1 MVDDLLAILI
11 IAVFYTSSLHL
22 LPLLAALVPLGL
34 FAALVQRRVR
44 SPWLLLPLAAG
55 LVHASGIHATVAGVL
70 LGFMVPVLRRDHQ
83 DGPGLAEQFE
93 HRRRPGSRCGSSR
106 SSPPV
111 GLAKL
116 YQPDG
121 TVSGMPITASR
132 RWAALGVLSAAV
144 LLLSIDGTVLA
155 LAVPSLTESLR
166 PTAEQILWIGDVYS
180 LALAGLLAL
189 AGNLADRFG
198 RKRVLLFGAVAF
210 GLVSLLA
217 AFAASA
223 DQLIAARLLLGVA
236 GATLLPSTLSLI
248 RNIFTDPAERTR
260 AIAVWSAAFG
270 AGSAAG
276 PMIGGFLLEHF
287 WWGSVFL
294 INVPVMI
301 LVVVTGIFLL
311 PESRDPSPGPFDF
324 PSAALSL
331 LTVAPIVYAI
341 KHLVHGELSPM
352 LAVGIVAGVLFV
364 RRQRRLANPMLDVDL
379 FRNPAFSGAVLA
391 NLISI
396 FALVGL
402 LFFFSQ
408 YLQFARG
415 FSPLQAGL
423 AELPATI
430 ASIVVVLLVGIAI
443 RLGRGRAIAV
453 SLAVAAA
460 GLALVAP
467 AADLAS
473 YGWIALCLI
482 PVGLGVGLAMTL
494 AGDAVISAAPPRK
507 AGSVSAVTET
517 ANELGVV
524 LGIAVLGSLL
534 TATYRSGLNLPAT
547 LPEADRAA
555 ATDSLGSALQVLDPV
570 LAETAKQSFVAAM
583 QTTSLVAAAF
593 TAIAALVAWR
603 LIPSTEPV
611 AAADEVPSA
620 SPHA

>member
-1 MVDDLLAILI
+1 ML
-11 IAVFYTSSLHL
+11 
-22 LPLLAALVPLGL
+22 
-34 FAALVQRRVR
+34 
-44 SPWLLLPLAAG
+44 
-55 LVHASGIHATVAGVL
+55 
-70 LGFMVPVLRRDHQ
+70 
-83 DGPGLAEQFE
+83 
-93 HRRRPGSRCGSSR
+93 
-106 SSPPV
+106 
-111 GLAKL
+111 
-116 YQPDG
+116 
-121 TVSGMPITASR
+121 ITATPVR

-166 PTAEQILWIGDVYS
+166 PTAEQILWIGDIYS
-180 LALAGLLAL
+180 LALAGLLPL
-189 AGNLADRFG
+189 MGNLADRFG
-198 RKRVLLFGAVAF
+198 RKRILLIGSIAF
-210 GLVSLLA
+210 GLISLLA
-217 AFAASA
+217 AFATTAE
-223 DQLIAARLLLGVA
+223 QLIAARLLLGVA

-248 RNIFTDPAERTR
+248 RNIFTDDTERTR

-294 INVPVMI
+294 INVPVMVAVLI
-301 LVVVTGIFLL
+301 SGVLLL
-311 PESRDPSPGPFDF
+311 PESRDPSPGRFDLM
-324 PSAALSL
+324 SAVLSL

-341 KHLVHGELSPM
+341 THLASGGLSPM
-352 LAVGIVAGVLFV
+352 LAVGVIAGILFV
-364 RRQRRLANPMLDVDL
+364 RRQRRLDTPMLDVDL
-379 FRNPAFSGAVLA
+379 FRSPAFSGAVLA

-415 FSPLQAGL
+415 FSPLRAGL
-423 AELPATI
+423 AELPATL
-430 ASIVVVLLVGIAI
+430 ASIVVVGLVTTAI

-467 AADLAS
+467 AANLSS
-473 YGWIALCLI
+473 YAGIALCLI

-494 AGDAVISAAPPRK
+494 AGDAVISAAPPDK

-534 TATYRSGLNLPAT
+534 TAVYRDGLT
-547 LPEADRAA
+547 LPSSVPDDVRAA
-555 ATDSLGSALQVLDPV
+555 ATDSLGSALRVLDPA
-570 LAETAKQSFVAAM
+570 LAGAAKDAFVTAM
-583 QTTSLVAAAF
+583 QTTSLVAAGL
-593 TAIAALVAWR
+593 TAVAALVAWR
-603 LIPSTEPV
+603 LIPNR
-611 AAADEVPSA
+611 
-620 SPHA
+620 